1 MNAGKCPQSQRSQ
14 SRSHI
19 DNSNTGLVHMYIRE
33 ARPCDGMPCLARP
46 LLTHPSATCRWTT
59 PMPASMATRISSSAL
74 RIHRPPP
81 AAAQRFPAC
90 HGMGSSLPQ
99 ERSPQ
104 QPTRHT
110 MLTQRVR
117 KHPSGRFQQGLDS
130 FPIAASGR
138 KRRRFME
145 PASAAD
151 GATAHAAAPQ
161 DTVLVWDL
169 DETLILF
176 QSLHD
181 GRFATAFGMQACCRG
196 TRTCMCLGWRAP
208 NEAGLAQLRTW
219 QRRKSWAG
227 SGRMRSWTC
236 AMHTS
241 SSSRSAAGHAR
252 GQTLP
257 LQHDCCCLVCMT
269 TATKLSLLWPAGA
282 GHGPD
287 LPGQPGGSG

>member
-1 MNAGKCPQSQRSQ
+1 MDNPYASLYGNKDQQQRPAHS
-14 SRSHI
+14 S
-19 DNSNTGLVHMYIRE
+19 
-33 ARPCDGMPCLARP
+33 P
-46 LLTHPSATCRWTT
+46 TT
-59 PMPASMATRISSSAL
+59 SSSTAL
-74 RIHRPPP
+74 PGLPW
-81 AAAQRFPAC
+81 
-90 HGMGSSLPQ
+90 HGQQFAPGA
-99 ERSPQ
+99 
-104 QPTRHT
+104 QPTAAHAAHYVDSESQEAPIR
-110 MLTQRVR
+110 QV
-117 KHPSGRFQQGLDS
+117 PAGSGLIS
-130 FPIAASGR
+130 IAASGR